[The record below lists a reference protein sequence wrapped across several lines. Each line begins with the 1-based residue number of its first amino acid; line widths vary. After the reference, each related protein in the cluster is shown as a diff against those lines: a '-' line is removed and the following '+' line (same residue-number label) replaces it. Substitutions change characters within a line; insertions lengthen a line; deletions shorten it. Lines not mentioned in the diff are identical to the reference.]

1 MQVYTLQGF
10 DQKYTIFQHNS
21 MIIEQIQKSR
31 EGGRG
36 GVVTYL
42 SHAKKLTMQ
51 VNFSGLLSTF
61 SCHSNFQYLS
71 FLVEKKPCF
80 SDDPF

>member
-31 EGGRG
+31 GGG
-36 GVVTYL
+36 GGGCDIFITCKEID
-42 SHAKKLTMQ
+42 HASEFFWLT
-51 VNFSGLLSTF
+51 VNFF
-61 SCHSNFQYLS
+61 
-71 FLVEKKPCF
+71 VP
-80 SDDPF
+80 

>member
-31 EGGRG
+31 GGGDRG
-36 GVVTYL
+36 G
-42 SHAKKLTMQ
+42 
-51 VNFSGLLSTF
+51 GGG
-61 SCHSNFQYLS
+61 
-71 FLVEKKPCF
+71 
-80 SDDPF
+80 

>member
-10 DQKYTIFQHNS
+10 DQKNTIFQHNS

-31 EGGRG
+31 AG

-42 SHAKKLTMQ
+42 SHAKKLTM
-51 VNFSGLLSTF
+51 
-61 SCHSNFQYLS
+61 
-71 FLVEKKPCF
+71 
-80 SDDPF
+80 